1 MPLFLA
7 VLFLLYIAFA
17 AGQQSVAPQFD
28 GDFEADQGRF
38 YGDGTDL
45 GEVADQYA
53 RKHGLDPRLFRALI
67 TAESNWDPEAVSY
80 AGARGLTQV
89 MPATGRSECGLTPDE
104 LLDVE
109 KNLDCGASYLA
120 QMLAVKNG
128 SVPHA
133 LASYN
138 AGPGNAE
145 RALRSWPETRRYVR
159 QIMAEYEG
167 E

>member
-1 MPLFLA
+1 M
-7 VLFLLYIAFA
+7 
-17 AGQQSVAPQFD
+17 AGQQSVAPPVGGFD
-28 GDFEADQGRF
+28 PEEGEI
-38 YGDGTDL
+38 YGEGYDL

-80 AGARGLTQV
+80 AGALGLTQV
-89 MPATGRSECGLTPDE
+89 MPSTGRTECGLSPDE

-128 SVPHA
+128 SIPHA
-133 LASYN
+133 LASCN
-138 AGPGNAE
+138 AGPDNAE

-159 QIMAEYEG
+159 QILADYEG
-167 E
+167 GE

>member
-17 AGQQSVAPQFD
+17 AGQQSVAPPR
-28 GDFEADQGRF
+28 GDFAPEEGQI
-38 YGDGTDL
+38 YGEGYDL
-45 GEVADQYA
+45 GEVADAYA

-67 TAESNWDPEAVSY
+67 TAESAWDPDAVSPV
-80 AGARGLTQV
+80 GARGLTQV
-89 MPATGRSECGLTPDE
+89 MPATGRSECGLSPDE

-120 QMLAVKNG
+120 QMLSVKNG
-128 SVPHA
+128 SIPHA

-145 RALRSWPETRRYVR
+145 RALKSWPETRRYVR

-167 E
+167 GE

>member
-1 MPLFLA
+1 MPILIVILLILA
-7 VLFLLYIAFA
+7 FLL
-17 AGQQSVAPQFD
+17 GQESVAPPVGGFD
-28 GDFEADQGRF
+28 PEEGEI
-38 YGDGTDL
+38 YGEGYDL

-67 TAESNWDPEAVSY
+67 TAESAWNPDAVSPV
-80 AGARGLTQV
+80 GARGLTQV
-89 MPATGRSECGLTPDE
+89 MPATGRSECGLSADE

-128 SVPHA
+128 SIPHA

-145 RALRSWPETRRYVR
+145 RALKSWPETRRYVR